1 MQMIEP
7 AMRGTHRNVDY
18 MLFGFYKRAAN
29 LGASALGAIREKLI
43 RQKVHIYW

>member
-1 MQMIEP
+1 MTQP

-18 MLFGFYKRAAN
+18 MLFSFYKRAAH
-29 LGASALGAIREKLI
+29 LGPRALGAIREKLI